1 MVDLTAETVL
11 AQNGYTEYDDT
22 TDPDNPTGDFTLT
35 VVEYVI
41 DDCIDTVNLLA
52 AQSMSAMAGVAE
64 SKTVTITRAQ
74 APAVKMLISL
84 VLREN
89 KKTQLTNSSSTS
101 GSESTS
107 STSSL
112 GPASVSESNSVG
124 TSISAAAAINNP
136 QNSVFV
142 GLFNQAIS
150 QLKKS
155 GGTSMPIYVSN
166 DPVPT

>member
-1 MVDLTAETVL
+1 MVDLTAETIL
-11 AQNGYTEYDDT
+11 AQNGYTEADGSA
-22 TDPDNPTGDFTLT
+22 DPPTGDFTKT

-52 AQSMSAMAGVAE
+52 AQTMSAMTGAAE

-89 KKTQLTNSSSTS
+89 KKTTLTNSNTTS
-101 GSESTS
+101 GSESGS
-107 STSSL
+107 SSASL
-112 GPASVSESNSVG
+112 GPASISESSSVG
-124 TSISAAAAINNP
+124 TAIGAAAAINNP
-136 QNSVFV
+136 ANSVFV
-142 GLFNQAIS
+142 GLFSKAIA

-166 DPVPT
+166 DPVAT